1 MAPGSEPG
9 SDPVLDRLAGE
20 RPAILARLGELV
32 AARSVSTDPAYSD
45 GMAAARSILLARL
58 SAAGFAN
65 VGLLE
70 AGGHPAVYGEW
81 LGAPGRPTLLVY
93 GHYDVQPPDPVEL
106 WKSPPFEA
114 TERDGRL
121 YGRGISDDKGPS
133 SIAIE
138 TLAAFLAVEG
148 RLPVNIKIL
157 LEGEEEIGSATLGAI
172 LETHRDRL
180 TADAVLSAD
189 GGRWRADLPS
199 IAVGS
204 RGIAA
209 LEFTVTTAVKDLHSG
224 RYGGTVPNALHVAA
238 RLIAGLHRPDGSP
251 AVAGFLTG
259 VAEPSDQER
268 RALAAIPFDDPRYY
282 ADLGT
287 VPAGEPGY
295 GTLERLW
302 YRPTIDANG
311 LWGGYTGAGGKT
323 VIPNLAHA
331 KLSMRLVPGQDPA
344 AVTQAVVRHL
354 EVHCPP
360 GANVT
365 VRAGHPSAAYLV
377 PGDHPLL
384 LAAEAALQATTG
396 QAPLRVRN
404 GATLPLSDI
413 VRAGLGIDTV
423 MFSFSTADED
433 FHAPNEFIRLSAFDD
448 GFAAWVA
455 ILRLLG
461 DTTPA
466 GFAAFRR

>member
-1 MAPGSEPG
+1 LSEPVG
-9 SDPVLDRLAGE
+9 TDRV
-20 RPAILARLGELV
+20 LARLRDDRQGVLERLATLL
-32 AARSVSTDPAYSD
+32 AARSVSTDPAYAE
-45 GMAAARSILLARL
+45 GMAAARALLLERL
-58 SAAGFAN
+58 AAAGFAN
-65 VGLLE
+65 VRLLQ

-81 LGAPGRPTLLVY
+81 LGAPGQPTMLVY
-93 GHYDVQPPDPVEL
+93 GHYDVQPPDPAEL
-106 WKSPPFEA
+106 WRSPPFEA
-114 TERDGRL
+114 TMREGRL
-121 YGRGISDDKGPS
+121 YARGASDDKGPS

-148 RLPVNIKIL
+148 RLPVNVKIL

-172 LETHRDRL
+172 LDGNREL
-180 TADAVLSAD
+180 LAADAVLSAD
-189 GGRWRADLPS
+189 GGRWRADIPS

-224 RYGGTVPNALHVAA
+224 RYGGVVPNALHVAA
-238 RLIAGLHRPDGSP
+238 RLLASLHDADGTP
-251 AVAGFLTG
+251 AVEGFLDG
-259 VAEPSDQER
+259 VAEPSAAER
-268 RALAAIPFDDPRYY
+268 AALAAIPFDDAGYY

-287 VPAGEPGY
+287 APAGEPGY

-323 VIPNLAHA
+323 VIPNAAHA

-344 AVTQAVVRHL
+344 AVTAAVVRHL
-354 EVHCPP
+354 ERHCPP
-360 GANVT
+360 GAKLS
-365 VRAGHPSAAYLV
+365 VRTGHPSAAYLV

-384 LAAEAALQATTG
+384 LAAEAALRETTG
-396 QAPLRVRN
+396 REPLRVRN

-413 VRAGLGIDTV
+413 VHGRLGIDTV

-455 ILRLLG
+455 LLRKLG
-461 DTTPA
+461 GQGA
-466 GFAAFRR
+466 EAWRR

>member
-1 MAPGSEPG
+1 MT
-9 SDPVLDRLAGE
+9 DPVLARLRDDRQGILE
-20 RPAILARLGELV
+20 RLARLL
-32 AARSVSTDPAYSD
+32 AAPSVSTDPAYAE
-45 GMAAARSILLARL
+45 GMAAARALLLERL
-58 SAAGFAN
+58 AAAGFVN
-65 VGLLE
+65 VRLLQ

-81 LGAPGRPTLLVY
+81 LGAPGQPTMLVY
-93 GHYDVQPPDPVEL
+93 GHYDVQPPDPTDL
-106 WKSPPFEA
+106 WRSPPFEA
-114 TERDGRL
+114 TMREGRL
-121 YGRGISDDKGPS
+121 YARGASDDKGPS

-148 RLPVNIKIL
+148 RLPVNVKIL

-172 LETHRDRL
+172 LDGNREL
-180 TADAVLSAD
+180 LAADAVLSAD
-189 GGRWRADLPS
+189 GGRWRADIPS

-224 RYGGTVPNALHVAA
+224 RYGGVVPNALHVAA
-238 RLIAGLHRPDGSP
+238 RLIASLHHPDGTP
-251 AVAGFLTG
+251 AVEGFLDG
-259 VAEPSDQER
+259 VCEPSAAER
-268 RALAAIPFDDPRYY
+268 AALAAIPFDDAAYY
-282 ADLGT
+282 AELGT
-287 VPAGEPGY
+287 AAAGEPGY

-323 VIPNLAHA
+323 VIPNAAHA

-344 AVTQAVVRHL
+344 AVTAAVVRHL
-354 EVHCPP
+354 ERHCPA
-360 GANVT
+360 GARVT
-365 VRAGHPSAAYLV
+365 VRTGHPSAAYLV

-384 LAAEAALQATTG
+384 LAAEAALRETTG
-396 QAPLRVRN
+396 REPLRVRN

-413 VRAGLGIDTV
+413 VHSRLGIDTV

-455 ILRLLG
+455 LLRKLG
-461 DTTPA
+461 GQGA
-466 GFAAFRR
+466 EAWRR

>member
-1 MAPGSEPG
+1 M
-9 SDPVLDRLAGE
+9 SDPVLERLAGD
-20 RPAILARLGELV
+20 RAAILARLGELV
-32 AARSVSTDPAYSD
+32 AARSVSTDPAYAD
-45 GMAAARSILLARL
+45 GMAAARSILLERL
-58 SAAGFAN
+58 GLAGFAQ

-70 AGGHPAVYGEW
+70 AGGHAAVYGEW

-93 GHYDVQPPDPVEL
+93 GHYDVQPPDPVDL
-106 WKSPPFEA
+106 WRSPPFEA

-133 SIAIE
+133 SIALE

-148 RLPVNIKIL
+148 RLPVNVKIL
-157 LEGEEEIGSATLGAI
+157 LEGEEEIGSATLGTI
-172 LETHRDRL
+172 LGAHRDRL
-180 TADAVLSAD
+180 AADAVLSAD

-199 IAVGS
+199 IAIGS

-238 RLIAGLHRPDGSP
+238 ALIAGLHRADGTP
-251 AVAGFLTG
+251 AVDGFLDG
-259 VAEPSDQER
+259 VIEPSAEER
-268 RALAAIPFDDPRYY
+268 RSLAAIPFEDAAYY
-282 ADLGT
+282 AALGT
-287 VPAGEPGY
+287 AAAGEPGY
-295 GTLERLW
+295 STLERLW

-323 VIPNLAHA
+323 VIPNQAHA
-331 KLSMRLVPGQDPA
+331 KLSMRLVPGQEPA
-344 AVTQAVVRHL
+344 AVTAAVVSHL
-354 EVHCPP
+354 ERHCPA
-360 GANVT
+360 GAT
-365 VRAGHPSAAYLV
+365 LSVRSGHPSAAYLV
-377 PGDHPLL
+377 PADHPLL
-384 LAAEAALQATTG
+384 LAAEAALAETTG
-396 QAPLRVRN
+396 RVPLRVRN

-413 VRAGLGIDTV
+413 VRTGLGIDTV

-455 ILRLLG
+455 LLRRLG
-461 DTTPA
+461 TATPSD
-466 GFAAFRR
+466 FARFRPASP

>member
-1 MAPGSEPG
+1 M
-9 SDPVLDRLAGE
+9 SDPVVARLTADR
-20 RPAILARLGELV
+20 PTILARLGVLV
-32 AARSVSTDPAYSD
+32 AARSVSTDPAYAD
-45 GMAAARSILLARL
+45 GMAEARSILLDRL
-58 SAAGFAN
+58 GAAGFSN

-81 LGAPGRPTLLVY
+81 LGAPGKPTILVY

-106 WKSPPFEA
+106 WHSPPFEM
-114 TERDGRL
+114 TPRDGRL

-148 RLPVNIKIL
+148 RLPVNVKIL

-172 LETHRDRL
+172 LEAHRDRL
-180 TADAVLSAD
+180 AADAVLSAD
-189 GGRWRADLPS
+189 GGRWRADIPS

-224 RYGGTVPNALHVAA
+224 RYGGVVPNALHVAA
-238 RLIAGLHRPDGSP
+238 RLIAGLHHGDGTP
-251 AVAGFLTG
+251 AVAGFLDG
-259 VAEPSDQER
+259 VAAPSAGEKR
-268 RALAAIPFDDPRYY
+268 SLAAIPFDDDAYY

-287 VPAGEPGY
+287 APAGEPGY
-295 GTLERLW
+295 ATLERLW

-323 VIPNLAHA
+323 VIPNTAHA

-344 AVTQAVVRHL
+344 AVTAAVVRHL
-354 EVHCPP
+354 RGQCPP
-360 GANVT
+360 GATLT
-365 VRAGHPSAAYLV
+365 VREGHPSAAYLV
-377 PGDHPLL
+377 PDAHPLL
-384 LAAEAALQATTG
+384 LAAEAALEDTTG
-396 QAPLRVRN
+396 RVPLRVRN

-413 VRAGLGIDTV
+413 VRARLGIDTV

-448 GFAAWVA
+448 GFAAWVSV
-455 ILRLLG
+455 LRHLG
-461 DTTPA
+461 ALTPQ
-466 GFAAFRR
+466 AFRAYRR

>member
-1 MAPGSEPG
+1 MSEPVG
-9 SDPVLDRLAGE
+9 TDRV
-20 RPAILARLGELV
+20 LARLRDDRQGVLERLATLL
-32 AARSVSTDPAYSD
+32 AARSVSTDPAYAE
-45 GMAAARSILLARL
+45 GMAAARALLLERL
-58 SAAGFAN
+58 AAAGFAN
-65 VGLLE
+65 VRLLQ

-81 LGAPGRPTLLVY
+81 LGAPGQPTMLVY
-93 GHYDVQPPDPVEL
+93 GHYDVQPPDPAEL
-106 WKSPPFEA
+106 WRSPPFEA
-114 TERDGRL
+114 TMREGRL
-121 YGRGISDDKGPS
+121 YARGASDDKGPS

-148 RLPVNIKIL
+148 RLPVNVKIL

-172 LETHRDRL
+172 LDGNREL
-180 TADAVLSAD
+180 LAADAVLSAD
-189 GGRWRADLPS
+189 GGRWRADIPS

-224 RYGGTVPNALHVAA
+224 RYGGVVPNALHVAA
-238 RLIAGLHRPDGSP
+238 RLLASLHDADGTP
-251 AVAGFLTG
+251 AVEGFLDG
-259 VAEPSDQER
+259 VAEPSAAER
-268 RALAAIPFDDPRYY
+268 AALAAIPFDDAGYY

-287 VPAGEPGY
+287 APAGEPGY

-323 VIPNLAHA
+323 VIPNAAHA

-344 AVTQAVVRHL
+344 AVTAAVVRHL
-354 EVHCPP
+354 ERHCPP
-360 GANVT
+360 GAKLS
-365 VRAGHPSAAYLV
+365 VRTGHPSAAYLV

-384 LAAEAALQATTG
+384 LAAEAALRETTG
-396 QAPLRVRN
+396 REPLRVRN

-413 VRAGLGIDTV
+413 VHGRLGIDTV

-455 ILRLLG
+455 LLRKLG
-461 DTTPA
+461 GQGA
-466 GFAAFRR
+466 EAWRR